1 MAMDLFIDNKG
12 LVRCIYDESINLA
25 ALGSI
30 DISRAS
36 HVEPTPD
43 GQWTADMSPVA
54 GPLLGP
60 FAVRSEA
67 LAAER
72 GWLERNWLP
81 AANTPTSM
89 CPQCGS
95 REFAYAEYVQRM
107 YRRCQEK
114 DGVLVC
120 HTASGVVNWE
130 ASKDAMLYCRQCGQQ
145 IPVPAGQAIDFV

>member
-1 MAMDLFIDNKG
+1 MDLFIDIKG
-12 LVRCIYDESINLA
+12 LVHCVYDEAFDVSV
-25 ALGSI
+25 LGSI
-30 DISRAS
+30 DIKRAS
-36 HVEPTPD
+36 HVEPTAD

-72 GWLERNWLP
+72 QWLERNWLP
-81 AANTPTSM
+81 AANTPTST

-95 REFAYAEYVQRM
+95 CQFAYAEYVQRM
-107 YRRCQEK
+107 YRRCEET

-120 HTASGVVNWE
+120 HTASDVVNWE
-130 ASKDAMLYCRQCGQQ
+130 ASKDAMLHCRQCGQQ
-145 IPVPAGQAIDFV
+145 LPVPAGHVVDFV